1 MRYRIDSMSLRG
13 GELVIDGW
21 SFGDS
26 EIIYEL
32 KHRDGSPLKA
42 DIVRRD
48 RADVMNRYG
57 APLMCGFT
65 IKAAFDRD
73 DEAWLCLSDGRHKR
87 RVHINGTILSERNE
101 AKKTSLSRLRSM
113 MSMEKLGNAADFL
126 KENGIRAF
134 IIKTKN
140 KLKDTGEDYD
150 YAQWERLVAPSER
163 ELEAQRTS
171 WKELSYIYD
180 DGFALSEGRHYPL
193 ISIVIPAYNTPKKYL
208 RMLFESF
215 KAQTY
220 PNFEVIVADGSEGDR
235 AVRELTEEYASEDE
249 RFFYVSAGG
258 NLGISGN
265 TNKGL
270 MEAKGDYI
278 ALCDHDDELPPYA
291 LYEVAN
297 AIAKQPKGQFF
308 YTDEDK
314 VDFDG
319 KALFEPHFKPDY
331 DPELLLT
338 VNYICHLSVIRRDLL
353 EKVGG
358 FRYEFDGAQD
368 HDFFLR
374 CTEEA
379 ERGEAEKIEA
389 ARRAILRLKE
399 EKGLSDLGELKL
411 EAGDLSLISKE
422 SGLSEA
428 SVRALFDGISTSE
441 KIIHI
446 PKVCY
451 HWRYHRGST
460 ASDPKSK
467 LYAFEAGARAIKAHY
482 ERGIEAAKAEVCRM
496 ELRGSEG
503 SDGKLLSA
511 LDCIAE
517 TEQRSEKSSTQ
528 GAIAGM
534 SAVPSSV
541 EKGVTYGYYH
551 SIFDGAGGADS
562 SSSGQ
567 VAENEAGYSSGQ
579 TADNMGSTAPAFTEA
594 AVCDASPLI
603 SVLIPNKDH
612 TEDLETCIGSI
623 AKKSTYRHIEFI
635 IIENNSEK
643 EETFSYY
650 KKLTERGSIEGMPVR
665 VVYWEREFNY
675 SAINNFGASHAKGD
689 YLLLLN
695 NDVELREPSSIAEM
709 LSYIVRDEIGIVG
722 ARLCY
727 PDDTIQHGG
736 VIVGLGGIAGAA
748 FVGQHEKENTYM
760 HRMMCLQD
768 LSAVTAACLLTKRE
782 VFEACGGLY
791 EGLAVAFN
799 DIDYCMK
806 VRRLGYRCVYDPYA
820 VFYHYESK
828 SRGLEDSPEKIERF
842 NGEIAVFASR
852 WGGILSEGDP
862 YYNPNLTLRKAN
874 FALRDLT
881 KEKPGEPYKLE
892 LDVEKQLKIVL
903 AEKKRREK
911 QS

>member
-26 EIIYEL
+26 EIICEL

-73 DEAWLCLSDGRHKR
+73 DEAWLCLSDGKHKR

-140 KLKDTGEDYD
+140 KLRDTGEDYD

-171 WKELSYIYD
+171 WKEFSYIYD
-180 DGFALSEGRHYPL
+180 DGFALSEGRCYPL

-235 AVRELTEEYASEDE
+235 AVRELTEEYASADE

-291 LYEVAN
+291 LYEVAS
-297 AIAKQPKGQFF
+297 AIAKQPEGQFF

-358 FRYEFDGAQD
+358 FRHEFDGAQD

-399 EKGLSDLGELKL
+399 EKGLSDLGELKP

-428 SVRALFDGISTSE
+428 SVRALFDGIFTSE

-482 ERGIEAAKAEVCRM
+482 ER
-496 ELRGSEG
+496 
-503 SDGKLLSA
+503 
-511 LDCIAE
+511 
-517 TEQRSEKSSTQ
+517 KSSTQ
-528 GAIAGM
+528 GEGTSMPAIPG
-534 SAVPSSV
+534 SV

-567 VAENEAGYSSGQ
+567 IAENEAGSSSGQ
-579 TADNMGSTAPAFTEA
+579 AADNMGSTASAVMEA

-612 TEDLETCIGSI
+612 IEDLETCIGSI

-650 KKLTERGSIEGMPVR
+650 KELTEKGSIEGMPVR

-709 LSYIVRDEIGIVG
+709 LSYIVRDGIGIVG

>member
-26 EIIYEL
+26 EIICEL

-73 DEAWLCLSDGRHKR
+73 DEAWLCLSDGKHKR

-140 KLKDTGEDYD
+140 KLRDTGEDYD

-171 WKELSYIYD
+171 WKEFSYIYD
-180 DGFALSEGRHYPL
+180 DGFALSEGRRYPL

-235 AVRELTEEYASEDE
+235 AVRELTEEYASADE

-291 LYEVAN
+291 LYEVAS
-297 AIAKQPKGQFF
+297 AIAKQPEGQFF

-399 EKGLSDLGELKL
+399 EKGLSDLGELKP

-428 SVRALFDGISTSE
+428 SVRALFDGIFTSE

-482 ERGIEAAKAEVCRM
+482 ER
-496 ELRGSEG
+496 
-503 SDGKLLSA
+503 
-511 LDCIAE
+511 
-517 TEQRSEKSSTQ
+517 KSSTQ
-528 GAIAGM
+528 GAGTSMPAIPG
-534 SAVPSSV
+534 SV

-567 VAENEAGYSSGQ
+567 IAENEAGSSSGQ
-579 TADNMGSTAPAFTEA
+579 AADNMGSTASAVMEA

-612 TEDLETCIGSI
+612 IEDLETCIGSI
-623 AKKSTYRHIEFI
+623 AKRSTYRHIEFI

-650 KKLTERGSIEGMPVR
+650 KELTEKGSIEGMPVR

-709 LSYIVRDEIGIVG
+709 LSYIVRDGIGIVG

-782 VFEACGGLY
+782 VFEDCGGLY